1 MSKRYMM
8 RRYDFSGG
16 MDQSTNPFLLAD
28 NKFTYLKN
36 VNHDELGT
44 LSKDGGYSAFRTAA
58 GSGSDDLVFDYVNWT
73 GVHTPMKISNGT
85 LYKAEI
91 GGSDWTSVG
100 AATTAG
106 KRASAAN
113 YLNRM
118 YIATESDN
126 VRYYN
131 GSTITT
137 IDADNG
143 GANVRG
149 KYLERSYGRLFLG
162 HITTVYNTNQ
172 VVYTYN
178 QLGEA
183 THRFYNPSEE
193 NHNTYATTSQ
203 KISVAGEITGLKF
216 FQGLLL
222 IFTEDAV
229 WMWNPETLAEPKI
242 LAEVGCVA
250 HDTIKEIDGILYWVS
265 RDGVCRF
272 AGNSMPTIISLPITN
287 WTVNGIWRLID
298 GANWR
303 NMNAGVL
310 DGNYHLWVGDLTAAL
325 PGDSAALDDV
335 VVVYDTYRDAWTF
348 YDNHPVKQWATIVDS
363 SGNKRLLM
371 GNNDSGQTFMRDYSY
386 SHNGSAI
393 ESVIRTKYFDFN
405 NPEAEKVLSDFF
417 VSYRPEGETAKY
429 IEVGLAINGDNNY
442 STILDDSSTTRLP
455 LTGDVAKEYQFERVS
470 LGGKRAR
477 TASYEFKNADN
488 GVNVT
493 MLGYSQEFEYIL
505 PNMNYTT

>member
-1 MSKRYMM
+1 MM

-58 GSGSDDLVFDYVNWT
+58 GSGSDDLVFDYVTWA
-73 GVHTPMKISNGT
+73 GVHTPMKISNGN
-85 LYKAEI
+85 LYKAEV
-91 GGSDWTSVG
+91 GETDWTSVG

-126 VRYYN
+126 VRYYD

-137 IDADNG
+137 VDADNG

-149 KYLERSYGRLFLG
+149 KYLATLGSIMFLG
-162 HITTVYNTNQ
+162 HITTVHNTNT
-172 VVYTYN
+172 VVYTRPN
-178 QLGEA
+178 L
-183 THRFYNPSEE
+183 HVFYNSLEE
-193 NHNTYATTSQ
+193 DYDTYSTTSQ
-203 KISVAGEITGLKF
+203 KFTVTGEITGMRAY
-216 FQGLLL
+216 QGLLL
-222 IFTEDAV
+222 IFTEEAL
-229 WMWNPETLAEPKI
+229 WSWNPETLAEPKI
-242 LAEVGCVA
+242 LADTGCVG
-250 HDTIKEIDGILYWVS
+250 HDTVKEIDGILYWAG
-265 RDGVCRF
+265 RDGVYRF
-272 AGNSMPTIISLPITN
+272 TGNSMPTIISLPITN
-287 WTVNGIWRLID
+287 WAVNSLWRLID

-303 NMNAGVL
+303 SMNAGVL
-310 DGNYHLWVGDLTAAL
+310 DGNYHLWVGNLTSAL
-325 PGDSAALDDV
+325 PGDSASLDDV
-335 VVVYDTYRDAWTF
+335 VAVYDTYRNAWTF
-348 YDNHPVKQWATIVDS
+348 YDNHPVKQWATIVDT

-386 SHNGSAI
+386 SHNSTAI
-393 ESVIRTKYFDFN
+393 ESVIRTKYFDFD

-417 VSYRPEGETAKY
+417 VSYRPEAETAKY
-429 IEVGLAINGDNNY
+429 IEVGLAINGDNDY
-442 STILDDSSTTRLP
+442 LTILDDTSTTRLP
-455 LTGDVAKEYQFERVS
+455 LTGAVTTEYQFERVS

-477 TASYEFKNADN
+477 TASYEFKNADA

>member
-1 MSKRYMM
+1 
-8 RRYDFSGG
+8 
-16 MDQSTNPFLLAD
+16 
-28 NKFTYLKN
+28 
-36 VNHDELGT
+36 
-44 LSKDGGYSAFRTAA
+44 
-58 GSGSDDLVFDYVNWT
+58 
-73 GVHTPMKISNGT
+73 
-85 LYKAEI
+85 
-91 GGSDWTSVG
+91 
-100 AATTAG
+100 
-106 KRASAAN
+106 
-113 YLNRM
+113 
-118 YIATESDN
+118 
-126 VRYYN
+126 
-131 GSTITT
+131 
-137 IDADNG
+137 
-143 GANVRG
+143 
-149 KYLERSYGRLFLG
+149 
-162 HITTVYNTNQ
+162 
-172 VVYTYN
+172 
-178 QLGEA
+178 
-183 THRFYNPSEE
+183 
-193 NHNTYATTSQ
+193 
-203 KISVAGEITGLKF
+203 
-216 FQGLLL
+216 
-222 IFTEDAV
+222 
-229 WMWNPETLAEPKI
+229 MWNPETLAEPKI

-310 DGNYHLWVGDLTAAL
+310 DGNYHLWVGNLTAAL
-325 PGDSAALDDV
+325 PGDSASLDDV

-386 SHNGSAI
+386 SHNGTAI